1 MMKCDCCPLAPY
13 DDTCPECEGEYGIE
27 HKRTFDGHCNAEF
40 CCDNENSEYYA
51 VPTFYNDTCEE
62 WEKE

>member
-1 MMKCDCCPLAPY
+1 MNETYAKLKGFAQERLQDSY
-13 DDTCPECEGEYGIE
+13 NN
-27 HKRTFDGHCNAEF
+27 DGHCNAEF

-62 WEKE
+62 WEKK